1 MAPTSSVPKGH
12 IAVYVG
18 EGYRKR
24 FIIPITCLNHPS
36 FRVLLNQAGEEYG
49 FDPPTGGLTIPCSE
63 ECFIS
68 LTSALSTE

>member
-49 FDPPTGGLTIPCSE
+49 LTIPCSE